1 MNARADDHS
10 STSPR
15 RWPWRSRLRT
25 PDPGPSAAPP
35 PAAGPA
41 TQPAPVT
48 EDTAPDRQPVDICF
62 VFDTTGSMSGKIK
75 GLTDSLVK
83 FVGELGRLS
92 LDWRITAVP
101 FGDLTVEGDK
111 VVDDLPFVRTPKE
124 GQQMLRRLPRFSG
137 GSNIGE
143 SSLQA
148 VLAGLAKPYRSDAVI
163 VLVVLT
169 DEPPLESGDLTAD
182 FVADQITAR
191 EVICFAAATDHPG
204 YRRWAADNG
213 GQWYQIKPG
222 MNTADLLGFLSSLV
236 IDLPQVAKAVHDLGG
251 GSVRRYLDRDD
262 PDHQPS

>member
-1 MNARADDHS
+1 VNARADDHS

>member
-1 MNARADDHS
+1 MSAREDDHP

-15 RWPWRSRLRT
+15 RWPWPSRLSA
-25 PDPGPSAAPP
+25 PGPAAPAP
-35 PAAGPA
+35 ARPAAEG
-41 TQPAPVT
+41 TGN
-48 EDTAPDRQPVDICF
+48 TASDLQPVDICF
-62 VFDTTGSMSGKIK
+62 VFDTTGSMSDKIK
-75 GLTDSLVK
+75 GLTSSLVE
-83 FVGELGRLS
+83 FVGELARLS

-111 VVDDLPFVRTPKE
+111 VVDDLPFVSTPKE
-124 GQQMLRRLPRFSG
+124 GQRMLRQLPRFSG
-137 GSNIGE
+137 GSNVGE
-143 SSLQA
+143 SSLEA

-222 MNTADLLGFLSSLV
+222 MNTGDLLGFLRSLV

-262 PDHQPS
+262 PG